1 MKMMTLTT
9 SERSSVVTQL
19 LNGALSSIKEV
30 VPIEFQMEKPR
41 LLHQEFH
48 LYFGVLIGITGD
60 IKGKL
65 VFTGDQKTFGS
76 IGEKMFGMPLE
87 GEMLLSFSGELGNM
101 IAGGISTNIAENGT
115 DINITSPT
123 IMQGDT
129 TLSGYVQA
137 LEVPVQFKK
146 VGTLNTYL
154 LLD

>member
-48 LYFGVLIGITGD
+48 LYFGVLIGINGD

-87 GEMLLSFSGELGNM
+87 GEMLLSFSGELG
-101 IAGGISTNIAENGT
+101 
-115 DINITSPT
+115 
-123 IMQGDT
+123 
-129 TLSGYVQA
+129 
-137 LEVPVQFKK
+137 
-146 VGTLNTYL
+146 
-154 LLD
+154 